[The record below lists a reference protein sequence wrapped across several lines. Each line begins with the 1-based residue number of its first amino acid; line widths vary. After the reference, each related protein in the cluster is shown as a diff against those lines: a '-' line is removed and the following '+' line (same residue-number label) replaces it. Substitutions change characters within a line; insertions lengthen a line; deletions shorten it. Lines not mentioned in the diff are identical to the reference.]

1 MGRGLKRQDSVTIP
15 YPLAAGRWWYVF
27 GHGEWNDNFVDLADI
42 ICEWTLASRKK
53 KLPPCKRARVHSLFS
68 PSCPSYLAYE

>member
-42 ICEWTLASRKK
+42 ICEWTSPRAKKAAS
-53 KLPPCKRARVHSLFS
+53 V
-68 PSCPSYLAYE
+68 